1 LEHASSPSGCNKT
14 FNFGTVLYV
23 LDKEAGIVSSEFDYL
38 MVTED
43 EADPNHPPPDDSNTT
58 RFLFNPLLDRHL
70 EHSLSSYEGSIVDIP
85 KGTELLSNY
94 LYYYGEDC
102 WKYGIQDLRSQC
114 RGEKIGTIVQIEG
127 KASLSF

>member
-1 LEHASSPSGCNKT
+1 MN
-14 FNFGTVLYV
+14 
-23 LDKEAGIVSSEFDYL
+23 SEYDYL
-38 MVTED
+38 MISED
-43 EADPNHPPPDDSNTT
+43 EADPNKPPVDDINST

-85 KGTELLSNY
+85 KGNELFSNY
-94 LYYYGEDC
+94 VYYYGEDC

-127 KASLSF
+127 KNV